1 MKKHIDLESLHIDGQ
16 KLKDARESKGIS
28 ITDIAGQLTLSRAQ
42 IIHIE
47 EGGDKPF
54 YTPAHKLLA
63 VRKYAAALEIP
74 YEEVVTGDGAD
85 QTMPVPEDAPE
96 SIRTYPGQTP
106 YNADLNQISLTDE
119 RMANVARNVAKRNRM
134 MYGLVALTIL
144 LAFYAK
150 MRGASE
156 EAEMKQ
162 ETQAES
168 VAVDPA
174 PPVPVTAVETP
185 VVAVAT
191 PAPVEPAS
199 EAAPVE
205 VAAAPVAA
213 KPVAAPEPVKPVVEK
228 VEKIE
233 KLEKPVTAPATA
245 VAETPKAPAER
256 EATKVASSGEEGCS
270 PEPSGGNL
278 KSWSPAYQRKTDSRL
293 FVISPKGGTVCVT
306 DGSGKSKLVSLRPM
320 VGQAFT
326 GKPPYVVRS
335 ENLPNLEMYMQGLRV
350 KVPGETQVIRLV
362 PTNTPAPEGTDSGSS
377 TSGSP
382 NT

>member
-42 IIHIE
+42 IIHME

-63 VRKYAAALEIP
+63 VRKYAAALELP
-74 YEEVVTGDGAD
+74 YEEVVTGDGAN

-96 SIRTYPGQTP
+96 SMRTYPGQTP

-119 RMANVARNVAKRNRM
+119 RMDNVARNSARRNRV
-134 MYGLVALTIL
+134 MYAVVALTIL

-150 MRGASE
+150 LRGASE
-156 EAEMKQ
+156 EAEVKQ

-168 VAVDPA
+168 VAVDPI
-174 PPVPVTAVETP
+174 PPLPVTPVEVAAPEAP
-185 VVAVAT
+185 VSPPVAT
-191 PAPVEPAS
+191 PV
-199 EAAPVE
+199 AAPVE
-205 VAAAPVAA
+205 VATAPVAA
-213 KPVAAPEPVKPVVEK
+213 KPAPETAKPAA
-228 VEKIE
+228 EKIE
-233 KLEKPVTAPATA
+233 KPAPAPA
-245 VAETPKAPAER
+245 VAETSKPTTEQ
-256 EATKVASSGEEGCS
+256 ESTKVASTSEEGCS
-270 PEPSGGNL
+270 AEAATGNL
-278 KSWSPAYQRKTDSRL
+278 KSWSPAYQRKSDSRL

-362 PTNTPAPEGTDSGSS
+362 PTNTPAPEGTDSGTS

>member
-28 ITDIAGQLTLSRAQ
+28 ITDVAGQLTLSRAQ

-74 YEEVVTGDGAD
+74 YEEVVTGDGAN
-85 QTMPVPEDAPE
+85 QTMPVPEEAPE
-96 SIRTYPGQTP
+96 SMRTYPGQTP
-106 YNADLNQISLTDE
+106 YNADLNRISLTDE
-119 RMANVARNVAKRNRM
+119 RMANVARNVAKRNRVI
-134 MYGLVALTIL
+134 YAAVAFTIL
-144 LAFYAK
+144 LALYAK

-156 EAEMKQ
+156 EAELKP
-162 ETQAES
+162 ETQAETA
-168 VAVDPA
+168 AVEPA

-185 VVAVAT
+185 VAAVAT
-191 PAPVEPAS
+191 PAPVE
-199 EAAPVE
+199 VT
-205 VAAAPVAA
+205 APVA
-213 KPVAAPEPVKPVVEK
+213 VAAESPAAVKPATSEPVKPVAEK

-233 KLEKPVTAPATA
+233 KLEKPAPAPAPA

-256 EATKVASSGEEGCS
+256 ETTKVASSGEEGCS
-270 PEPSGGNL
+270 PEPAAGNL
-278 KSWSPAYQRKTDSRL
+278 KSWSPAYQRKPDSRL

-326 GKPPYVVRS
+326 GKPPYTVRS
-335 ENLPNLEMYMQGLRV
+335 DHLPNLEMYMQGLRV
-350 KVPGETQVIRLV
+350 KVPVETQVIRLV
-362 PTNTPAPEGTDSGSS
+362 PTNTPAPEGTDTG
-377 TSGSP
+377 TGAAGSP

>member
-42 IIHIE
+42 IIHME

-63 VRKYAAALEIP
+63 VRKYAAALELP
-74 YEEVVTGDGAD
+74 YEEVVTGDGAN

-96 SIRTYPGQTP
+96 SMRTYPGQTP

-119 RMANVARNVAKRNRM
+119 RMENVARNSARRNRV
-134 MYGLVALTIL
+134 MYAVVALTIL

-150 MRGASE
+150 LRGASE
-156 EAEMKQ
+156 EAEVKQ

-168 VAVDPA
+168 VAIDPIPPLPVTPVEVAAPEAPVA
-174 PPVPVTAVETP
+174 PPVATP
-185 VVAVAT
+185 V
-191 PAPVEPAS
+191 
-199 EAAPVE
+199 AAPVE

-213 KPVAAPEPVKPVVEK
+213 KPAPETAKPAA
-228 VEKIE
+228 EKIE
-233 KLEKPVTAPATA
+233 KPAPAP
-245 VAETPKAPAER
+245 ETSKPTTEQ
-256 EATKVASSGEEGCS
+256 ESTKVASTSEEGCS
-270 PEPSGGNL
+270 AEAATGNL
-278 KSWSPAYQRKTDSRL
+278 KSWSPAYQRKSDSRL

-362 PTNTPAPEGTDSGSS
+362 PTNTPAPEGTDSGTS

>member
-96 SIRTYPGQTP
+96 SMRTYPGQTP

-119 RMANVARNVAKRNRM
+119 RMANVARNLAKRNRM
-134 MYGLVALTIL
+134 IYGLVALTIL

-162 ETQAES
+162 ETQAETA
-168 VAVDPA
+168 AVEPA
-174 PPVPVTAVETP
+174 PPVPVTAVEIPAPPTP
-185 VVAVAT
+185 T
-191 PAPVEPAS
+191 PAPVATPVS
-199 EAAPVE
+199 APVE
-205 VAAAPVAA
+205 VAAAPAA
-213 KPVAAPEPVKPVVEK
+213 EPVKPTPEKVEK

-233 KLEKPVTAPATA
+233 KLEKPAPAPAPA

-256 EATKVASSGEEGCS
+256 ETTKVASSGEEGCS
-270 PEPSGGNL
+270 PEPSAGNL
-278 KSWSPAYQRKTDSRL
+278 KSWSPAYQRKPDSRL

>member
-42 IIHIE
+42 IIHME

-63 VRKYAAALEIP
+63 VRKYAAALELP
-74 YEEVVTGDGAD
+74 YEEVVTGDGAN

-96 SIRTYPGQTP
+96 SMRTYPGQTP

-119 RMANVARNVAKRNRM
+119 RMENVARNSARRNRV
-134 MYGLVALTIL
+134 MYAVVALTIL

-150 MRGASE
+150 LRGASE
-156 EAEMKQ
+156 EAEVKQ

-168 VAVDPA
+168 VAIDPIPPLPVTPVEVAAPEAPVA
-174 PPVPVTAVETP
+174 PPVV
-185 VVAVAT
+185 T
-191 PAPVEPAS
+191 PA
-199 EAAPVE
+199 AAPVE
-205 VAAAPVAA
+205 VATAPVASKPAPETA
-213 KPVAAPEPVKPVVEK
+213 KPAA
-228 VEKIE
+228 EKIE
-233 KLEKPVTAPATA
+233 KPAPAPA
-245 VAETPKAPAER
+245 VAETSKPATEQ
-256 EATKVASSGEEGCS
+256 ESTKVASASEEGCS
-270 PEPSGGNL
+270 AEAATGNL
-278 KSWSPAYQRKTDSRL
+278 KSWSPAYQRKSDSRL

-362 PTNTPAPEGTDSGSS
+362 PTNTPAPEGTDSGTS

>member
-42 IIHIE
+42 IIHME

-63 VRKYAAALEIP
+63 VRKYAAALELP
-74 YEEVVTGDGAD
+74 YEEVVTGDGAN

-96 SIRTYPGQTP
+96 SMRTYPGQTP

-119 RMANVARNVAKRNRM
+119 RMDNVARNSARRNRV
-134 MYGLVALTIL
+134 MYAVVALTIL

-150 MRGASE
+150 LRGASE
-156 EAEMKQ
+156 EAEVKQ

-168 VAVDPA
+168 VAIDPIPPLPVTPVEVA
-174 PPVPVTAVETP
+174 APEAPVTPPVV
-185 VVAVAT
+185 T
-191 PAPVEPAS
+191 PA
-199 EAAPVE
+199 AAPVE
-205 VAAAPVAA
+205 VAAAPVAVKPAPETA
-213 KPVAAPEPVKPVVEK
+213 KPAA
-228 VEKIE
+228 EKIE
-233 KLEKPVTAPATA
+233 KPAPAPA
-245 VAETPKAPAER
+245 VAETSKPTTEQ
-256 EATKVASSGEEGCS
+256 ESTKVASTSEEGCS
-270 PEPSGGNL
+270 AEAATGNL
-278 KSWSPAYQRKTDSRL
+278 KSWSPAYQRKSDSRL

-362 PTNTPAPEGTDSGSS
+362 PTNTPAPEGTDSGTS

>member
-42 IIHIE
+42 IIHME

-63 VRKYAAALEIP
+63 VRKYAAALELP
-74 YEEVVTGDGAD
+74 YEEVVTGDGAN

-96 SIRTYPGQTP
+96 SMRTYPGQTP

-119 RMANVARNVAKRNRM
+119 RMDNVARNSARRNRV
-134 MYGLVALTIL
+134 MYAVVALTIL

-150 MRGASE
+150 LRGASE
-156 EAEMKQ
+156 EAEVKQ

-168 VAVDPA
+168 VAIDPIPPLPVTPVEVAAPEAPVA
-174 PPVPVTAVETP
+174 PPVATP
-185 VVAVAT
+185 V
-191 PAPVEPAS
+191 
-199 EAAPVE
+199 AAPVE
-205 VAAAPVAA
+205 VAAAPVAVKPAPETA
-213 KPVAAPEPVKPVVEK
+213 KPAA
-228 VEKIE
+228 EKIE
-233 KLEKPVTAPATA
+233 KPAPAP
-245 VAETPKAPAER
+245 ETSKPTTEQ
-256 EATKVASSGEEGCS
+256 ESTKVASTSEEGCS
-270 PEPSGGNL
+270 AEAATGNL
-278 KSWSPAYQRKTDSRL
+278 KSWSPAYQRKSDSRL

-362 PTNTPAPEGTDSGSS
+362 PTNTPAPEGTDSGTS

>member
-42 IIHIE
+42 IIHME

-63 VRKYAAALEIP
+63 VRKYAAALELP
-74 YEEVVTGDGAD
+74 YEEVVTGDGAN

-96 SIRTYPGQTP
+96 SMRTYPGQTP

-119 RMANVARNVAKRNRM
+119 RMDNVARNSARRNRV
-134 MYGLVALTIL
+134 MYAVVALTIL

-150 MRGASE
+150 LRGSSD
-156 EAEMKQ
+156 EAEVKQ
-162 ETQAES
+162 ETQAEA
-168 VAVDPA
+168 VTVDPM
-174 PPVPVTAVETP
+174 PPLPVT
-185 VVAVAT
+185 
-191 PAPVEPAS
+191 
-199 EAAPVE
+199 PVE
-205 VAAAPVAA
+205 VAAPEAPVAPPA
-213 KPVAAPEPVKPVVEK
+213 TTPVAASVELAAAPVAKPAPETAKPAA
-228 VEKIE
+228 EKIE
-233 KLEKPVTAPATA
+233 KPAPVPA
-245 VAETPKAPAER
+245 VAEPSKPAAEP
-256 EATKVASSGEEGCS
+256 ESTKVASASEEACS
-270 PEPSGGNL
+270 AEAATGNL
-278 KSWSPAYQRKTDSRL
+278 KSWSPAYQRKSDSRL

>member
-42 IIHIE
+42 IIHME

-63 VRKYAAALEIP
+63 VRKYAAALELP
-74 YEEVVTGDGAD
+74 YEEVVTGDGAN

-96 SIRTYPGQTP
+96 SMRTYPGQTP

-119 RMANVARNVAKRNRM
+119 RMENVARNSARRNRV
-134 MYGLVALTIL
+134 MYAVVALTIL

-150 MRGASE
+150 LRGASE
-156 EAEMKQ
+156 EAEVKQ

-168 VAVDPA
+168 VAIDPIPPLPVTPVEVAAPEAPVA
-174 PPVPVTAVETP
+174 PPVV
-185 VVAVAT
+185 T
-191 PAPVEPAS
+191 PA
-199 EAAPVE
+199 AAPVE
-205 VAAAPVAA
+205 VAAAPVAVKPAPETA
-213 KPVAAPEPVKPVVEK
+213 KPAA
-228 VEKIE
+228 EKIE
-233 KLEKPVTAPATA
+233 KPAPAPA
-245 VAETPKAPAER
+245 VAETSKPATEQ
-256 EATKVASSGEEGCS
+256 ESTKVASASEEGCS
-270 PEPSGGNL
+270 AEAATGNL
-278 KSWSPAYQRKTDSRL
+278 KSWSPAYQRKSDARL

-362 PTNTPAPEGTDSGSS
+362 PTNTPAPEGTDSGTN

>member
-42 IIHIE
+42 IIHME

-63 VRKYAAALEIP
+63 VRKYAAALELP
-74 YEEVVTGDGAD
+74 YEEVVTGDGAN

-96 SIRTYPGQTP
+96 SMRTYPGQTP

-119 RMANVARNVAKRNRM
+119 RMDNVARNSARRNRV
-134 MYGLVALTIL
+134 MYAVVALTIL

-150 MRGASE
+150 LRGASE
-156 EAEMKQ
+156 EAEVKQ

-168 VAVDPA
+168 VAIDPIPPLPVTPVEVAAPEAPVA
-174 PPVPVTAVETP
+174 PPVATP
-185 VVAVAT
+185 V
-191 PAPVEPAS
+191 
-199 EAAPVE
+199 AAPVE

-213 KPVAAPEPVKPVVEK
+213 KPAPETAKPAA
-228 VEKIE
+228 EKIE
-233 KLEKPVTAPATA
+233 KPAPAP
-245 VAETPKAPAER
+245 ETSKPTTEQ
-256 EATKVASSGEEGCS
+256 ESTKVASTSEEGCS
-270 PEPSGGNL
+270 AEAATGNL
-278 KSWSPAYQRKTDSRL
+278 KSWSPAYQRKSDSRL

-362 PTNTPAPEGTDSGSS
+362 PTNTPAPEGTDSGTN

>member
-42 IIHIE
+42 IIHME

-63 VRKYAAALEIP
+63 VRKYAAALELP
-74 YEEVVTGDGAD
+74 YEEVVTGDGAN

-96 SIRTYPGQTP
+96 SMRTYPGQTP

-119 RMANVARNVAKRNRM
+119 RMDNVARNSARRNRV
-134 MYGLVALTIL
+134 MYAVVALTIL

-150 MRGASE
+150 LRGASE
-156 EAEMKQ
+156 EAEVKQ

-168 VAVDPA
+168 VAVDPI
-174 PPVPVTAVETP
+174 PPLPVTPVEVAAPEAP
-185 VVAVAT
+185 VSPPVAT
-191 PAPVEPAS
+191 PV
-199 EAAPVE
+199 AAPVE

-213 KPVAAPEPVKPVVEK
+213 KPAPETAKPAA
-228 VEKIE
+228 EKIE
-233 KLEKPVTAPATA
+233 KPAPAPA
-245 VAETPKAPAER
+245 VAETSKPVTEQ
-256 EATKVASSGEEGCS
+256 ESTKVASASEEGCS
-270 PEPSGGNL
+270 ADAATGNL
-278 KSWSPAYQRKTDSRL
+278 KSWSPAYQRKSDSRL

-335 ENLPNLEMYMQGLRV
+335 ENLPTLEMYMQGLRV

-362 PTNTPAPEGTDSGSS
+362 PTNTPAPEGTDSGTS

>member
-42 IIHIE
+42 IIHME

-63 VRKYAAALEIP
+63 VRKYAAALELP
-74 YEEVVTGDGAD
+74 YEEVVTGDGAN

-96 SIRTYPGQTP
+96 SMRTYPGQTP

-119 RMANVARNVAKRNRM
+119 RMDNVARNSARRNRV
-134 MYGLVALTIL
+134 MYAVVALTIL

-150 MRGASE
+150 LRGASE
-156 EAEMKQ
+156 EAEVKQ

-168 VAVDPA
+168 VAVDPI
-174 PPVPVTAVETP
+174 PPLPVTPVEVAAPEAP
-185 VVAVAT
+185 VSPPVAT
-191 PAPVEPAS
+191 PV
-199 EAAPVE
+199 AAPVE
-205 VAAAPVAA
+205 VATAPVAA
-213 KPVAAPEPVKPVVEK
+213 KPAPETAKPVA
-228 VEKIE
+228 EKIE
-233 KLEKPVTAPATA
+233 KPAPAPA
-245 VAETPKAPAER
+245 VAETSKPTTEQ
-256 EATKVASSGEEGCS
+256 ESTKVASTSEEGCS
-270 PEPSGGNL
+270 AEAATGNL
-278 KSWSPAYQRKTDSRL
+278 KSWSPAYQRKSDSRL

-362 PTNTPAPEGTDSGSS
+362 PTNTPAPEGTDSGTS

>member
-42 IIHIE
+42 IIHME

-63 VRKYAAALEIP
+63 VRKYAAALELP
-74 YEEVVTGDGAD
+74 YEEVVTGDGAN

-96 SIRTYPGQTP
+96 SMRTYPGQTP

-119 RMANVARNVAKRNRM
+119 RMENVARNSARRNRV
-134 MYGLVALTIL
+134 MYAVVALTIL

-150 MRGASE
+150 LRGTSE
-156 EAEMKQ
+156 EAEVKQ

-168 VAVDPA
+168 VAVDPIPPLPVTPVEVAAPEAPVA
-174 PPVPVTAVETP
+174 PPVV
-185 VVAVAT
+185 T
-191 PAPVEPAS
+191 PA
-199 EAAPVE
+199 AAPVE
-205 VAAAPVAA
+205 VAAAPVAVKPAPETA
-213 KPVAAPEPVKPVVEK
+213 KPAA
-228 VEKIE
+228 EKIE
-233 KLEKPVTAPATA
+233 KPAPAPA
-245 VAETPKAPAER
+245 VAETSKPTTEQ
-256 EATKVASSGEEGCS
+256 ESTKVASTSEEGCS
-270 PEPSGGNL
+270 AEAATGNL
-278 KSWSPAYQRKTDSRL
+278 KSWSPAYQRKSDSRL

-362 PTNTPAPEGTDSGSS
+362 PTNTPAPEGTDSGTN

>member
-1 MKKHIDLESLHIDGQ
+1 
-16 KLKDARESKGIS
+16 
-28 ITDIAGQLTLSRAQ
+28 
-42 IIHIE
+42 
-47 EGGDKPF
+47 
-54 YTPAHKLLA
+54 
-63 VRKYAAALEIP
+63 
-74 YEEVVTGDGAD
+74 
-85 QTMPVPEDAPE
+85 
-96 SIRTYPGQTP
+96 
-106 YNADLNQISLTDE
+106 
-119 RMANVARNVAKRNRM
+119 
-134 MYGLVALTIL
+134 
-144 LAFYAK
+144 
-150 MRGASE
+150 
-156 EAEMKQ
+156 
-162 ETQAES
+162 
-168 VAVDPA
+168 VDPA

-191 PAPVEPAS
+191 PAPVEPAP
-199 EAAPVE
+199 EVAPVE

-213 KPVAAPEPVKPVVEK
+213 KPAAAPEPVKPV

>member
-42 IIHIE
+42 IIHME

-63 VRKYAAALEIP
+63 VRKYAAALELP
-74 YEEVVTGDGAD
+74 YEEVVTGDGAN

-96 SIRTYPGQTP
+96 SMRTYPGQTP

-119 RMANVARNVAKRNRM
+119 RMENVARNSARRNRV
-134 MYGLVALTIL
+134 MYAVVALTIL

-150 MRGASE
+150 LRGASE
-156 EAEMKQ
+156 EAEVKQ

-168 VAVDPA
+168 VAVDPIPPLPVTPVEVAAPEPVA
-174 PPVPVTAVETP
+174 PPVATP
-185 VVAVAT
+185 V
-191 PAPVEPAS
+191 
-199 EAAPVE
+199 AAPVE
-205 VAAAPVAA
+205 VATAPVAVKPAPETA
-213 KPVAAPEPVKPVVEK
+213 KPVA
-228 VEKIE
+228 EKIE
-233 KLEKPVTAPATA
+233 KPAPAPA
-245 VAETPKAPAER
+245 VTETSKPAIEQ
-256 EATKVASSGEEGCS
+256 ESTKVASASEEGCS
-270 PEPSGGNL
+270 ADAATGNL
-278 KSWSPAYQRKTDSRL
+278 KSWSPAYQRKSDSRL

-350 KVPGETQVIRLV
+350 KVPGETEVIRLV
-362 PTNTPAPEGTDSGSS
+362 PTNTPAPEGTDSGTS

>member
-16 KLKDARESKGIS
+16 KLKEARESKGIS

-63 VRKYAAALEIP
+63 VRKYAGALEIP

-96 SIRTYPGQTP
+96 SMRTYPGQTP

-162 ETQAES
+162 ETQVETA
-168 VAVDPA
+168 AVEPA
-174 PPVPVTAVETP
+174 PPVPVTAVEIPAPPTP
-185 VVAVAT
+185 T
-191 PAPVEPAS
+191 PAPVATTPV
-199 EAAPVE
+199 AAPVE
-205 VAAAPVAA
+205 VAAAPAA
-213 KPVAAPEPVKPVVEK
+213 EPVKPVAEK

-233 KLEKPVTAPATA
+233 KLEKPAAAPAPA
-245 VAETPKAPAER
+245 VAETLKAPAER
-256 EATKVASSGEEGCS
+256 ETTKVASSGEEGCS
-270 PEPSGGNL
+270 PEPAGSL
-278 KSWSPAYQRKTDSRL
+278 KSWSPAYQRKPDSRL

-326 GKPPYVVRS
+326 GKPPYTVRS
-335 ENLPNLEMYMQGLRV
+335 DHLSNLEMYMQGLRV

-362 PTNTPAPEGTDSGSS
+362 PTNTPAPEGTDSGNSAA
-377 TSGSP
+377 GSP

>member
-42 IIHIE
+42 IIHME

-63 VRKYAAALEIP
+63 VRKYAAALELP
-74 YEEVVTGDGAD
+74 YEEVVTGDGAN

-96 SIRTYPGQTP
+96 SMRTYPGQTP
-106 YNADLNQISLTDE
+106 YNAHLNQISLTDE
-119 RMANVARNVAKRNRM
+119 RMENVARNSTRRNRV
-134 MYGLVALTIL
+134 MYAVVALTIL

-150 MRGASE
+150 LRGSSE
-156 EAEMKQ
+156 EAEVKQ

-168 VAVDPA
+168 VVIDPIPPLPVTPVEVAAPEAPVA
-174 PPVPVTAVETP
+174 PPVATP
-185 VVAVAT
+185 VAT
-191 PAPVEPAS
+191 PV
-199 EAAPVE
+199 AAPVE
-205 VAAAPVAA
+205 VAAAPVAVKPAPETA
-213 KPVAAPEPVKPVVEK
+213 KPSA
-228 VEKIE
+228 EKIE
-233 KLEKPVTAPATA
+233 KPAPAPA
-245 VAETPKAPAER
+245 VAETSKPATEQ
-256 EATKVASSGEEGCS
+256 ESTKVASASEEGCS
-270 PEPSGGNL
+270 AEAATGNL
-278 KSWSPAYQRKTDSRL
+278 KSWSPAYQRKSDSRL

-362 PTNTPAPEGTDSGSS
+362 PTNTPAPEGTDSGTS

>member
-63 VRKYAAALEIP
+63 VRKYAAALELP
-74 YEEVVTGDGAD
+74 YEEVVTGDGAN

-96 SIRTYPGQTP
+96 SMRTYPGQTP

-119 RMANVARNVAKRNRM
+119 RMENVARNSARRNRV
-134 MYGLVALTIL
+134 MYAVVALTIL

-150 MRGASE
+150 LRGSSD
-156 EAEMKQ
+156 EAEVKQ
-162 ETQAES
+162 ETQAEA
-168 VAVDPA
+168 VTVDPM
-174 PPVPVTAVETP
+174 PPLPVT
-185 VVAVAT
+185 
-191 PAPVEPAS
+191 
-199 EAAPVE
+199 PVE
-205 VAAAPVAA
+205 VAAPEAPVAA
-213 KPVAAPEPVKPVVEK
+213 SVELATAPAVKPAPETAKPVA
-228 VEKIE
+228 EKIE
-233 KLEKPVTAPATA
+233 KPAPAPA
-245 VAETPKAPAER
+245 VAETSKPATEP
-256 EATKVASSGEEGCS
+256 ESTKVASASEEGCS
-270 PEPSGGNL
+270 AEAATGSL
-278 KSWSPAYQRKTDSRL
+278 KSWSPAYQRKPDSRL

-362 PTNTPAPEGTDSGSS
+362 PTNTPAPEGTDSGTS

>member
-42 IIHIE
+42 IIHME

-63 VRKYAAALEIP
+63 VRKYAAALELP
-74 YEEVVTGDGAD
+74 YEEVVTGDGAN

-96 SIRTYPGQTP
+96 SMRTYPGQTP

-119 RMANVARNVAKRNRM
+119 RMDNVARNSARRNRV
-134 MYGLVALTIL
+134 MYAVVALTIL

-150 MRGASE
+150 LRGASE
-156 EAEMKQ
+156 EAEVKQ

-168 VAVDPA
+168 VAIDPIPPLPVTPVEVAAPEAPVA
-174 PPVPVTAVETP
+174 PPVATP
-185 VVAVAT
+185 V
-191 PAPVEPAS
+191 
-199 EAAPVE
+199 AAPVE

-213 KPVAAPEPVKPVVEK
+213 KPAPETAKPAA
-228 VEKIE
+228 EKIE
-233 KLEKPVTAPATA
+233 KPAPAP
-245 VAETPKAPAER
+245 ETSKPTTEQ
-256 EATKVASSGEEGCS
+256 ESTKVASTSEEGCS
-270 PEPSGGNL
+270 AEAATGNL
-278 KSWSPAYQRKTDSRL
+278 KSWSPAYQRKSDSRL

-362 PTNTPAPEGTDSGSS
+362 PTNTPAPEGTDSGTS